1 MQFIVCNTYE
11 EVSQEAA
18 KIFEEQLRQKP
29 DSVLGLATGSTPL
42 GLYREL
48 IRACQAGG
56 IDFSAAT
63 SVNLDEYYPIE
74 PTHEQS
80 YRYFMNENLF
90 KHINIDLSR
99 TFVPNGKASN
109 PAEESTAYDERI
121 KRLGGI
127 DLQLLGIG
135 ENGHIGINEPS
146 ECLQAG
152 THVEVLTESTRTANA
167 RFFASIDEVPT
178 HAITMGMAGIMTAR
192 KVLLLACG
200 KNKHAVV
207 KAMMDGSITTAIP
220 ATLLKC
226 HPDMT
231 LLCDRAA
238 FEGK

>member
-1 MQFIVCNTYE
+1 MKFLVCNTYE

-18 KIFEEQLRQKP
+18 KIFEEQLRAKP

-48 IRACQAGG
+48 IRAHQCGL
-56 IDFSAAT
+56 DFSRVT

-80 YRYFMNENLF
+80 YRYFMDQNLF
-90 KHINIDLSR
+90 NHININKEN
-99 TFVPNGKASN
+99 TFVPNGKAAD
-109 PAEESTAYDERI
+109 PAAESVAYDERI

-135 ENGHIGINEPS
+135 ENGHIGFNEPN
-146 ECLQAG
+146 ETLHAG
-152 THVEVLTESTRTANA
+152 THVEVLTESTRNANA

-178 HAITMGMAGIMTAR
+178 HAITTGMFGIMSAR
-192 KVLLLACG
+192 KIVLLACG
-200 KNKHAVV
+200 KNKHNVV
-207 KAMMDGSITTAIP
+207 KAMLDDTVTTQIP

-226 HPDMT
+226 HPDMV
-231 LLCDRAA
+231 LLCDKAA
-238 FEGK
+238 FEG

>member
-1 MQFIVCNTYE
+1 MEFLVCNTYE

-18 KIFEEQLRQKP
+18 RIFEAQLKAKP

-48 IRACQAGG
+48 IRAHECGG
-56 IDFSAAT
+56 LDFSRVT
-63 SVNLDEYYPIE
+63 TVNLDEYYPIE

-80 YRYFMNENLF
+80 YRYFMDKNLF
-90 KHINIDLSR
+90 DHINIDKNN
-99 TFVPNGKASN
+99 TFVPNGKAAD
-109 PAEESTAYDERI
+109 PAAESVAYDERI

-135 ENGHIGINEPS
+135 ENGHIGFNEPGAALHAS
-146 ECLQAG
+146 
-152 THVEVLTESTRTANA
+152 THVEVLTESTRNANA

-178 HAITMGMAGIMTAR
+178 HAITTGMAGILTAR
-192 KVLLLACG
+192 KIVLLACG

-207 KAMMDGSITTAIP
+207 QAMLDDTVTTQIP

-226 HPDMT
+226 HPDV
-231 LLCDRAA
+231 LFLCDNAA
-238 FEGK
+238 YKG